1 MSGILIDGKKVS
13 SDINAAS
20 AASVERMHNEYG
32 KVPGLAVIVV
42 GDDPASHVYVNR
54 KEAMCRELGL
64 LLALIDRL
72 NRDDR
77 IHGILV
83 QSPPPPHIDE
93 EKVVAAIVPE
103 KDVDCFHP
111 VNVGKML
118 LGRRDGFYPC
128 TPYGVMLLLDAYGI
142 DPAGKHA
149 VVIGRSNIVGKPLT
163 AMLLQ
168 KEKGA
173 NATVTCVHSGTVDL
187 AKYTRDADILIAAIG
202 KPEFVTGDMVKPGAV
217 VIDVGINRIAD
228 STRKSGSRLVGDV
241 KFQEVVEKASYITP
255 VPGGVGPM
263 TIAVLMQNTI
273 KGAERAFKAA
283 VGK

>member
-1 MSGILIDGKKVS
+1 MTTMSGILIDGKKVS

-64 LLALIDRL
+64 HSEKYELPAETTMQELLALIDRL

-118 LGRRDGFYPC
+118 LGRRDGAYL
-128 TPYGVMLLLDAYGI
+128 YGLFALHVYFLLG
-142 DPAGKHA
+142 HA
-149 VVIGRSNIVGKPLT
+149 HFHHWF
-163 AMLLQ
+163 
-168 KEKGA
+168 
-173 NATVTCVHSGTVDL
+173 VHFHENVRV
-187 AKYTRDADILIAAIG
+187 YH
-202 KPEFVTGDMVKPGAV
+202 
-217 VIDVGINRIAD
+217 
-228 STRKSGSRLVGDV
+228 
-241 KFQEVVEKASYITP
+241 
-255 VPGGVGPM
+255 
-263 TIAVLMQNTI
+263 
-273 KGAERAFKAA
+273 
-283 VGK
+283 

>member
-64 LLALIDRL
+64 HSEKYELPAETTMQELLALIDRL

-128 TPYGVMLLLDAYGI
+128 TP
-142 DPAGKHA
+142 
-149 VVIGRSNIVGKPLT
+149 
-163 AMLLQ
+163 
-168 KEKGA
+168 
-173 NATVTCVHSGTVDL
+173 
-187 AKYTRDADILIAAIG
+187 
-202 KPEFVTGDMVKPGAV
+202 
-217 VIDVGINRIAD
+217 
-228 STRKSGSRLVGDV
+228 
-241 KFQEVVEKASYITP
+241 
-255 VPGGVGPM
+255 
-263 TIAVLMQNTI
+263 
-273 KGAERAFKAA
+273 
-283 VGK
+283 